1 MTISAQE
8 QQVRLQFL
16 EEAQDYVDQ
25 IEAGL
30 LGVGSGEVK
39 GKQLDAVLRAAHSIK
54 GGAAMMGFSML
65 SKIGHRLEDSLKVLR
80 HGQKPEAVNGQ
91 LEKDLLLVVDRLRR
105 VMEYNQKG
113 ETIPADWLDTAV
125 EPILDRLYEQLGDP
139 QAADEASL
147 LAEEEGEDDIVVY
160 LFESEVDSALEHL
173 ENILNDPAQPDL
185 HSEIE
190 ITTETLNGLA
200 EMIELPAMALL
211 CTDIAQKLAQYPDQF
226 AAIAALAVAAW
237 RRSQSLVMIGH
248 RDNLPTSITFGDGAS
263 VVATAPV
270 ATVVTPVEE
279 IFTLNSFLDE
289 PETAAA
295 PELADGLLTSLE
307 SFSLPAELPVAADL
321 EQPAVAIDLDDAL
334 LFDATATIPFTGEFN
349 ITDFVVAESLA
360 DLTPAAIDSP
370 VTTDEVLSLDDL
382 FAFDDTDQSLPAVEA
397 VAAEPLFSA
406 TDELISLDE
415 LMTFGEPETAVI
427 SLDLDLADFAPAVA
441 ADEAIV
447 AEIEPAIAPLEFSL
461 AAEAIDS
468 TAAVV
473 GEDQFAVLDIFDNI
487 IAAPVS
493 FDFTPTA
500 PEPAVDKLFTTDEI
514 LDPDLQ
520 DFSISDPELAS
531 ELAASGSL
539 PAAISLDELS
549 NFATPEEL
557 TSADE
562 SAEMRTALTEQPVMD
577 WVNNEAP
584 PNDDFFSL
592 LSSIEVPEALP
603 SQPDFFTA
611 LGDLGLD
618 DVAAVPHGQVTPE
631 TYNNIPTAPDQT
643 IRVGVNQLAVIGDLF
658 GELNI
663 SRSGLNLQITG
674 MRSLLRSLTEKVSSL
689 EMASSQLRNA
699 YDKIASQ
706 VPSSTASGDE
716 LTAQNALTSDF
727 DLLEMDRYGE
737 FHLLSQAVIETVVQI
752 QEKVTDIDIQLNET
766 EIVTR
771 DISRTSQQMQNSFT
785 SVRML
790 PFMEVVGRFPRA
802 IRDMAIEHGK
812 EVDLT
817 IKGGEIL
824 IERNVIEVL
833 KDPLMHLLR
842 NCFDHG
848 IEAPADRLAAGKSAT
863 GKIEIIATYRG
874 NQTVITIRDDGKGMD
889 LAKIRAKAIKM
900 GIDED
905 ILKATGE
912 KELLELIFEPG
923 FSTAE
928 KVTDLSGRGVGMDV
942 VRTNLQEAKGEV
954 QIETKAGQGSTFT
967 ITVPFTLSVIKALIV
982 DVNKML
988 FAIPVNT
995 VEETLLPNP
1004 EQIVTRDGQT
1014 FIDWEEF
1021 QVRLIDM
1028 AEHFKAPEFLPALD
1042 LDITPKIDQAAVFLA
1057 ADGEQLYGLQV
1068 DRFWNEQEVTVRQ
1081 PQGVI
1086 PLPPGLSGSAI
1097 LGDGRVIPLV
1107 DPLALA
1113 RWVMDQNNDEIH
1125 TLDQDDDFA
1134 ETTLEREQLVMVVD
1148 DSINVRRFVALTLER
1163 NGYRVEQAK
1172 DGQEAIEK
1180 IQAGLLPNLV
1190 ICDLEMPRMD
1200 GYGFLA
1206 NVKSLENAKHIP
1218 VVMLTSRS
1226 GDKHRK
1232 IAMNLG
1238 AAAYYAKPFNEADML
1253 NTISELIV

>member
-8 QQVRLQFL
+8 QQVRIQFL

-25 IEAGL
+25 IETGL

-54 GGAAMMGFSML
+54 GGAAMMSFSVL

-91 LEKDLLLVVDRLRR
+91 LEKDMLLVVDKMRR

-113 ETIPADWLDTAV
+113 ETVPADWLTTEVD
-125 EPILDRLYEQLGDP
+125 PILDRLYEQLGEP
-139 QAADEASL
+139 QAMDEASL
-147 LAEEEGEDDIVVY
+147 LAEEDGEDDIVVY
-160 LFESEVDSALEHL
+160 LFESEVDTALQHL
-173 ENILNDPAQPDL
+173 EDILADPAQPDL

-200 EMIELPAMALL
+200 EMIELPAMAAL
-211 CTDIAQKLAQYPDQF
+211 CTDIALKLGQYPEQF

-248 RDNLPTSITFGDGAS
+248 RDNLPTSIDFGDAAPNAAPAAPAPMMAD
-263 VVATAPV
+263 VVAEFQLP
-270 ATVVTPVEE
+270 
-279 IFTLNSFLDE
+279 SFLDE
-289 PETAAA
+289 PETAPALTN
-295 PELADGLLTSLE
+295 ELFDDLE
-307 SFSLPAELPVAADL
+307 IFSLPVELAAAAPL
-321 EQPAVAIDLDDAL
+321 EQAVTSIDLDDVVI
-334 LFDATATIPFTGEFN
+334 FDATATVPFGADFN
-349 ITDFVVAESLA
+349 IGGFITPPTSEVSKLVVSNEPAEKLISLDDLVTFDDTDGDRISADSLVPTEPTEQ
-360 DLTPAAIDSP
+360 LI
-370 VTTDEVLSLDDL
+370 SLDDL
-382 FAFDDTDQSLPAVEA
+382 FVFDDTQSDAVVAEFNIDDFTDFATSKEIEA
-397 VAAEPLFSA
+397 L
-406 TDELISLDE
+406 
-415 LMTFGEPETAVI
+415 EPETI
-427 SLDLDLADFAPAVA
+427 TA
-441 ADEAIV
+441 AELAIV
-447 AEIEPAIAPLEFSL
+447 PAP
-461 AAEAIDS
+461 IDQLI
-468 TAAVV
+468 
-473 GEDQFAVLDIFDNI
+473 GFDQLIGLNLFDNI
-487 IAAPVS
+487 DATPASLDVS
-493 FDFTPTA
+493 SFGQESR
-500 PEPAVDKLFTTDEI
+500 PEPTVDKLFTTDEL
-514 LDPDLQ
+514 LDLDLQ

-549 NFATPEEL
+549 SFATTEQLSLTNDSATEMLPE
-557 TSADE
+557 
-562 SAEMRTALTEQPVMD
+562 LTEQPILD

-584 PNDDFFSL
+584 PSDDFFSL
-592 LSSIEVPEALP
+592 LSSIAVSESLP
-603 SQPDFFTA
+603 NQPDFFTGI
-611 LGDLGLD
+611 GDLGLD
-618 DVAAVPHGQVTPE
+618 DLAAVPHGQVTPE
-631 TYNNIPTAPDQT
+631 TYNNVPTAPDQT

-674 MRSLLRSLTEKVSSL
+674 MRSLLQGLTEKVSSL
-689 EMASSQLRNA
+689 EAASSQLRNA

-706 VPSSTASGDE
+706 VPSSTGTGE
-716 LTAQNALTSDF
+716 EMTAHNALTSDF

-790 PFMEVVGRFPRA
+790 PFTEVVGRFPRA

-812 EVDLT
+812 QVELT

-824 IERNVIEVL
+824 IERNVIEIL

-848 IEAPADRLAAGKSAT
+848 IEAPADRLAAGKAAT
-863 GKIEIIATYRG
+863 GNIEIMATYRG
-874 NQTVITIRDDGKGMD
+874 NHTVITIRDDGKGMD

-900 GIDED
+900 GIDEEM
-905 ILKATGE
+905 LQSTGE

-942 VRTNLQEAKGEV
+942 VRTNLRAAKGEV

-1004 EQIVTRDGQT
+1004 EQVVSRDGQT

-1028 AEHFKAPEFLPALD
+1028 AEHFKAPDFLPPFD
-1042 LDITPKIDQAAVFLA
+1042 FNITPKIDQSTVFLA

-1086 PLPPGLSGSAI
+1086 ALPPGLSGSAI

-1113 RWVMDQNNDEIH
+1113 RWVVSQADRDEQ
-1125 TLDQDDDFA
+1125 TATAADDFA

-1180 IQAGLLPNLV
+1180 IQAGLSPNLV
-1190 ICDLEMPRMD
+1190 ICDLEMPRLD

-1206 NVKSLENAKHIP
+1206 QVKSLATAKHIP

-1226 GDKHRK
+1226 GEKHRK